1 MEVGEYH
8 ALDLQ
13 SDLSAAR
20 LGSLQI
26 VPSEAFEFMPEVNWE
41 DFTCEYVARR
51 HLHHPNLVK
60 TTKGP
65 VAHKPRKAPET
76 PNQV

>member
-1 MEVGEYH
+1 
-8 ALDLQ
+8 
-13 SDLSAAR
+13 
-20 LGSLQI
+20 
-26 VPSEAFEFMPEVNWE
+26 MPEVNWE